1 MFYVLLT
8 HSEYILSHSLT
19 LPPLSSV
26 TEINMD
32 ISRRMES
39 QTRWDGVDLATDMS
53 LLFQG
58 KEAAVDE
65 EEETILGSDDDD
77 GSDYEDDSNSSLPV
91 QGSGNDAILSMKNA
105 NYKAIMF
112 SFFRQLKAHVVHERD
127 RNEEKRVKNEAFAL
141 LKSLGGRMMKYR
153 NRMKPADGIVDVD
166 EKTARLRKYHL
177 SVRCF

>member
-8 HSEYILSHSLT
+8 HLEYILLHSLT
-19 LPPLSSV
+19 LPPLPSV
-26 TEINMD
+26 TEIGMD
-32 ISRRMES
+32 ISRRLES
-39 QTRWDGVDLATDMS
+39 KPRWDGVDLATDMS
-53 LLFQG
+53 LLFQE

-91 QGSGNDAILSMKNA
+91 QASGNDAILSMKNA
-105 NYKAIMF
+105 NYKTIMF
-112 SFFRQLKAHVVHERD
+112 SFFRQLKTHAVHERD

-153 NRMKPADGIVDVD
+153 NRMKPSDGLVEVD

>member
-1 MFYVLLT
+1 MFCVLLD
-8 HSEYILSHSLT
+8 HLEYILSGSLT

-39 QTRWDGVDLATDMS
+39 QTRWVGVDLSTDMS
-53 LLFQG
+53 LLLQP

-91 QGSGNDAILSMKNA
+91 QESGNDAILSMKNA
-105 NYKAIMF
+105 NYKTIMF
-112 SFFRQLKAHVVHERD
+112 SFFRQLKTHAVHERD
-127 RNEEKRVKNEAFAL
+127 KDEEKRVKNEAFAL

-153 NRMKPADGIVDVD
+153 NRMKPSDGLVEVD

-177 SVRCF
+177 SMRCF